1 MSEYERATLA
11 GGCFWCVEA
20 VFEELRGVVEVTSGY
35 AGGHVENPSY
45 EAVCEGD
52 TGHAEVIEVVYD
64 PAEISL
70 EQLLG
75 VFFTVHDP
83 TTLNRQG
90 PDVGSQYRSA
100 IFYEDDEQREVVES
114 FIEELEDEGV
124 YEDEVVTEV
133 ERRETFYEAE
143 PYHQDYF
150 EKNPGSTYCQVNTQ
164 PKLRKVRETYGDL
177 LRE

>member
-1 MSEYERATLA
+1 MSEHERATFA

-20 VFEELRGVVEVTSGY
+20 VFKELRGVEEVTSGY
-35 AGGHVENPSY
+35 AGGHVEDPSY

-52 TGHAEVIEVVYD
+52 TGHAEVIEVAFD
-64 PAEISL
+64 PEEITY
-70 EQLLG
+70 EQLLA

-100 IFYEDDEQREVVES
+100 VFYENDEQREAVES
-114 FIEELEDEGV
+114 FVEELESEGV
-124 YEDEVVTEV
+124 YEDIVTEV
-133 ERRETFYEAE
+133 EPRTEFYEAE
-143 PYHQDYF
+143 AYHQDYF

-164 PKLRKVRETYGDL
+164 PKLRKVREKYGDL